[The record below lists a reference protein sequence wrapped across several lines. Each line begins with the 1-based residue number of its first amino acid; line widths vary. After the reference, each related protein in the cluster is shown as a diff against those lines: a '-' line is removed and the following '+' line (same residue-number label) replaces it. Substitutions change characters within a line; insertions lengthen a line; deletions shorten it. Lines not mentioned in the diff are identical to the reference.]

1 MSSAHDLPL
10 AIQWHEGMLLAPQHF
25 QQLVLR
31 GDRLWQYHLGLG
43 LPYHFGVSRLRY
55 ESTQLFSGMLRITE
69 LEAVLPDNLVVAFRS
84 GSDGDLQLDLRP
96 HLETAKHSPVT
107 VYLIVPAERAGANKG
122 DGDLGRY
129 LSVPGEEVDDE
140 TVSGRAL
147 RIPRL
152 KPRLRLQ
159 AGLEAPSPRFTAL
172 PLLAVT
178 YKNGA
183 FVPADYIPPL
193 LRVEV
198 DSALGEQCAQVSS
211 LIRAK
216 ATYLLE
222 IISSPAITTKPAVIE
237 ETRRLLAQLIIN
249 LPPFEALLAPGTVH
263 PFPLY
268 VALTG
273 LAGAVAAVGSQPMP
287 PVFPAYDHLNLRRS
301 FAHVIR
307 FINQSLAEGV
317 SEAFTAI
324 PFKNDGGQFAL
335 NFERE
340 WARRVLILG
349 FKGAPGASDQ
359 QITEWVASSL
369 IGTTSRFKVLRERR
383 LLGAQRTPID
393 RYEGL
398 VATRGMLL
406 FQLQASPDFIVP
418 NEPLLLGNSVEK
430 PPGVRPAEAFLYIA
444 NKE

>member
-25 QQLVLR
+25 QQLVRR
-31 GDRLWQYHLGLG
+31 GDRLWQYHLGLA

-55 ESTQLFSGMLRITE
+55 ESTQLFSGTLRITE
-69 LEAVLPDNLVVAFRS
+69 LEAVLPDNLVVGFRT
-84 GSDGDLQLDLRP
+84 GSDGDLQLDLRV
-96 HLETAKHSPVT
+96 HMETAKHSPVL
-107 VYLIVPAERAGANKG
+107 VYLIVPAERAGASEG
-122 DGDLGRY
+122 ELGRY
-129 LSVPGEEVDDE
+129 LSVPGDEVDDE

-172 PLLAVT
+172 PLLAVS

-183 FVPADYIPPL
+183 FVPADYISPL

-237 ETRRLLAQLIIN
+237 ETRRLLSQLIIN
-249 LPPFEALLAPGTVH
+249 LPPFEALLAPGTTH
-263 PFPLY
+263 PYPLY
-268 VALTG
+268 VALTAV
-273 LAGAVAAVGSQPMP
+273 AGAVAAVGSQPMP

-301 FAHVIR
+301 FAEVIR
-307 FINQSLAEGV
+307 FISQSLAEGV

-324 PFKNDGGQFAL
+324 SFNNEGGQFSL

-340 WARRVLILG
+340 WTRRVLILG
-349 FKGAPGASDQ
+349 FKGAPGANDQ

-369 IGTTSRFKVLRERR
+369 IGTASRFRMLRERR

-406 FQLQASPDFIVP
+406 FQLQASGEFIIP
-418 NEPLLLGNSVEK
+418 NELLLIGNSVEK

>member
-1 MSSAHDLPL
+1 MPSAHDLPP

-43 LPYHFGVSRLRY
+43 LPYHYGVSRLRY
-55 ESTQLFSGMLRITE
+55 ESTQLFSGTLRITE
-69 LEAVLPDNLVVAFRS
+69 LEAVLPDNLVVGFRS
-84 GSDGDLQLDLRP
+84 GTDSDLQLDLRSQM
-96 HLETAKHSPVT
+96 EAAKHSPVM
-107 VYLIVPAERAGANKG
+107 VYLVVPAERVGSAKG

-129 LSVPGEEVDDE
+129 QSIPGDEVEDE
-140 TVSGRAL
+140 TVSGRAM

-183 FVPADYIPPL
+183 FVPADHIPPL

-198 DSALGEQCAQVSS
+198 DSVLGEQCAQVSS

-237 ETRRLLAQLIIN
+237 ETRRLLSQLIIN
-249 LPPFEALLAPGTVH
+249 LPPFEALLATGTTH
-263 PFPLY
+263 PYALY
-268 VALTG
+268 VALTAV
-273 LAGAVAAVGSQPMP
+273 AGAVAAVGSQPMP

-301 FAHVIR
+301 FAEVIR
-307 FINQSLAEGV
+307 FITQSLAEGI

-324 PFKNDGGQFAL
+324 PFKNEPSQFSL

-340 WARRVLILG
+340 WMRRVLILA

-359 QITEWVASSL
+359 QITEWVQSSL
-369 IGTTSRFKVLRERR
+369 VGTASRFRVLRERR
-383 LLGAQRTPID
+383 LLGATRQPID

-406 FQLQASPDFIVP
+406 FQLQVNPEFIVP
-418 NEPLLLGNSVEK
+418 NEPLLIGNSMEK
-430 PPGVRPAEAFLYIA
+430 PPGTRPAEAFLYIA